1 MRSALLFILLIMGC
15 FLVSPV
21 SATINIT
28 LTNVGYNFLQ
38 WSWDPGMNIT
48 NASID
53 GVMIERFDPSATSY
67 ILSGV
72 GPGELHQLNLY
83 TDNGTGSLISQ
94 TDYTGQT
101 PVGLWIYAIC
111 GVLFLIFARYAGVV
125 FVNFICTI
133 FGLLGV
139 QQLVVL
145 KDIMDPSVWL
155 ICLIIYLI
163 LIISGGAA
171 WYFGRKGR

>member
-1 MRSALLFILLIMGC
+1 MKRYTLILLLILGC
-15 FLVSPV
+15 AIVSPV

-38 WSWDPGMNIT
+38 WSWEPGVNLT
-48 NASID
+48 NASVD
-53 GVMIERFDPSATSY
+53 GVYVDEFDPLATTY
-67 ILSGV
+67 ILSGI

-83 TDNGTGSLISQ
+83 SDTDTGSIISQ

-101 PVGLWIYAIC
+101 PVGLWIFAIC
-111 GVLFLIFARYAGVV
+111 GVLFLVFARYAGVV
-125 FVNFICTI
+125 FINLICTI

-145 KDIMDPSVWL
+145 KDIMDQSVWL
-155 ICLIIYLI
+155 ICLIIYMI

-171 WYFGRKGR
+171 WYFGGKRR